1 MYDLFARGVDHNTKR
16 VILAGGV
23 WKYLGTSLLPR
34 RLYTG
39 GWKSV
44 DWQVYDN
51 LKQQPKGADLTH
63 QAGHIG
69 LIHTKQ
75 VPTPP
80 ARILLL
86 ILVGGQFRFTW
97 SLKNLKLL
105 ELKPIVAQPSIMEH
119 SRLMQ

>member
-1 MYDLFARGVDHNTKR
+1 MAEGVEISGYKFIAKEVYNI
-16 VILAGGV
+16 VGG
-23 WKYLGTSLLPR
+23 R
-34 RLYTG
+34 
-39 GWKSV
+39 WKSLEG
-44 DWQVYDN
+44 QVYDN
-51 LKQQPKGADLTH
+51 LKQQPTAADLTR

-75 VPTPP
+75 VRTPP
-80 ARILLL
+80 ARIHLL

-105 ELKPIVAQPSIMEH
+105 ELKPIVAQCRITEH

>member
-1 MYDLFARGVDHNTKR
+1 MYDLFAGGVEHNTKR

-51 LKQQPKGADLTH
+51 LKQQPKQLTS
-63 QAGHIG
+63 
-69 LIHTKQ
+69 HTNQ
-75 VPTPP
+75 VILVSYIPNNKS
-80 ARILLL
+80 LLL
-86 ILVGGQFRFTW
+86 PKSSTHGHVDKSEF
-97 SLKNLKLL
+97 
-105 ELKPIVAQPSIMEH
+105 V
-119 SRLMQ
+119 